1 MDAGL
6 GLRPGAR
13 VFVRGAAHAAHAECD
28 AREQNDARDGAK
40 VRVEG

>member
-13 VFVRGAAHAAHAECD
+13 VFVRGAARAECD
-28 AREQNDARDGAK
+28 ARDENDARDGAK